1 MLSGVQCANDIYE
14 EKSSGSLSVD
24 IAPSDQTIAKID
36 IPRNNF
42 VVMSYLEQSLR
53 IIPLEDTTTET
64 EPEPATYETT
74 PTVFTEAPETTAAT
88 ENTSEEATE
97 PPETIP
103 EANTDPT
110 EAPSETE
117 PIDETTETTESSTV
131 NDEAAELL
139 AIVIYQ
145 EAGSDSICDDCR
157 RRVGDVVL
165 NRVASDRFPDSI
177 YGVLTQ
183 QSQYGS
189 FCYTG
194 VVWPSRASYSGEA
207 HAVER
212 ARQIAREILNGQHSE
227 LYGNGYVWQAQFV
240 QGSSGFWC
248 CGTYFGKD

>member
-1 MLSGVQCANDIYE
+1 MQCANDIYE

-24 IAPSDQTIAKID
+24 IEPSDQTIAKID
-36 IPRNNF
+36 IPSNVFIVRP
-42 VVMSYLEQSLR
+42 YLEQSLR

-74 PTVFTEAPETTAAT
+74 PTVFTEPPETTPPT
-88 ENTSEEATE
+88 EDTPEEATE
-97 PPETIP
+97 PPETMP
-103 EANTDPT
+103 EESTEPT
-110 EAPSETE
+110 EAPTETE
-117 PIDETTETTESSTV
+117 PIETTEPSTV

-145 EAGSDSICDDCR
+145 EAGSDSICDECR

-212 ARQIAREILNGQHSE
+212 ARRIAKEILNGQHSE